1 MVGSPA
7 SSHLLVV
14 FLRDQYCDCYS
25 LIINSLNVSEEHTL
39 SMFADA
45 SKLEE
50 VVMHWREEPVF
61 RGDIDR
67 PEKWSGWN
75 FMSSTKANE
84 NMYIWEEKN
93 DLMPQGRPGD
103 DYVESSFAEKATF
116 GG

>member
-1 MVGSPA
+1 MPGSNAYVVGSPA

-61 RGDIDR
+61 GRG
-67 PEKWSGWN
+67 G
-75 FMSSTKANE
+75 TLTGQ
-84 NMYIWEEKN
+84 KN
-93 DLMPQGRPGD
+93 GQAGT
-103 DYVESSFAEKATF
+103 S
-116 GG
+116 